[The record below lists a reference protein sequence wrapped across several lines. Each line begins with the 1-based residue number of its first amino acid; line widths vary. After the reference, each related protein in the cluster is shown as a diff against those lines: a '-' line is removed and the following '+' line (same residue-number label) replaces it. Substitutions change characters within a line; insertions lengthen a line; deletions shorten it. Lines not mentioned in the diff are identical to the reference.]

1 MFYDFFVKKEKI
13 KTILKHIFFFVV
25 QIAFS
30 RELFGQV
37 FPFGFSFAITRIY
50 FGGNLFLVA
59 AEYAISNIFLW
70 QNFYLIISVAYE
82 IIILTL
88 YYFFKETVKI
98 KRKKTFLFLFLMLSS
113 MVKLYLCVV
122 GDLSYMH
129 FIVELILKAFALVY
143 LLQLHEIYQKK
154 FIFTRCSNLDYL
166 YFSAFLVLFIFGIF
180 KYNLLKNSV
189 GICLYISLMLI
200 ACRVLSIDRFLV
212 FAMTL
217 IVCFGYIYSSTNL
230 MIYSLISA
238 IILLSIARIHKYLFL
253 TIVLL
258 VGLIIIGLTGFDNL
272 ANVINLCSGICLVS
286 FIPQRVVNKIIDFF
300 EEKNLNIISE
310 NLWYE
315 NQNEIKNN
323 LNLMSKTLQQMQNDF
338 KFLIVGKIDRRMASE
353 ELAKDVIKTCC
364 DTCDRRI
371 VCSSSLIDKQKIL
384 TEFIYY
390 AIMKGSFSVD
400 ELGIGFRTYCDKT
413 MLVAN
418 NIGKIAGRYLQF
430 ETSVKTEDESKL
442 LISSELGNFAKLF
455 QNFSKNIEKTPKIN
469 KNLSKFLK
477 ETLLNNMIDT
487 SDVAVFENSKGIE
500 KIDIVV
506 ENKLVLKRELA
517 LAISRFVSRP
527 IQAKKIK
534 HLEFSGLSLISFMIA
549 NELRAEFA
557 ISTSS
562 KESVNGD
569 NTMISK
575 IDDNRFFV
583 AIADGMGHGKTASKT
598 SQMILGLIKN
608 LFLIGIDINLIIES
622 VNKLLI
628 PVGMD
633 NFSTLDIAIVDLKDM
648 NCCFVKL
655 GSSVSAIKHTET
667 TEIISSSSLPV
678 GIVQNLSP
686 TVVIKRIQADDIL
699 ILASDGVVDSFEDIE
714 KYKTY
719 INDGNID
726 NLQRFTDNII
736 FELGSKPNNHLDD
749 MSIIAVK
756 LLKNSKK

>member
-1 MFYDFFVKKEKI
+1 MEEEFEKEES
-13 KTILKHIFFFVV
+13 VSV
-25 QIAFS
+25 Q
-30 RELFGQV
+30 
-37 FPFGFSFAITRIY
+37 T
-50 FGGNLFLVA
+50 
-59 AEYAISNIFLW
+59 
-70 QNFYLIISVAYE
+70 
-82 IIILTL
+82 
-88 YYFFKETVKI
+88 ET
-98 KRKKTFLFLFLMLSS
+98 
-113 MVKLYLCVV
+113 
-122 GDLSYMH
+122 
-129 FIVELILKAFALVY
+129 
-143 LLQLHEIYQKK
+143 
-154 FIFTRCSNLDYL
+154 
-166 YFSAFLVLFIFGIF
+166 
-180 KYNLLKNSV
+180 
-189 GICLYISLMLI
+189 
-200 ACRVLSIDRFLV
+200 
-212 FAMTL
+212 
-217 IVCFGYIYSSTNL
+217 
-230 MIYSLISA
+230 
-238 IILLSIARIHKYLFL
+238 
-253 TIVLL
+253 
-258 VGLIIIGLTGFDNL
+258 
-272 ANVINLCSGICLVS
+272 
-286 FIPQRVVNKIIDFF
+286 
-300 EEKNLNIISE
+300 
-310 NLWYE
+310 
-315 NQNEIKNN
+315 
-323 LNLMSKTLQQMQNDF
+323 
-338 KFLIVGKIDRRMASE
+338 
-353 ELAKDVIKTCC
+353 
-364 DTCDRRI
+364 
-371 VCSSSLIDKQKIL
+371 
-384 TEFIYY
+384 
-390 AIMKGSFSVD
+390 
-400 ELGIGFRTYCDKT
+400 
-413 MLVAN
+413 
-418 NIGKIAGRYLQF
+418 